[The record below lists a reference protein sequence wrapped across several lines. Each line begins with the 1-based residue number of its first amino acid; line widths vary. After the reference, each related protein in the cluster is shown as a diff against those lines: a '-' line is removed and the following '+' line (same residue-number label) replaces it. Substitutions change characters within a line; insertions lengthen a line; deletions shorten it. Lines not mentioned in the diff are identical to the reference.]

1 MANRPQYFKGG
12 DLMCF
17 IGEKT
22 KAKAIGF
29 ASSHTFSINAS
40 TSDTSNKDVG
50 GGLYSTADVTL
61 LSFTITCEAFFGV
74 TLGGHKSFKD
84 LVEIM
89 TNRKPV
95 RVVFGFEGTNGTS
108 AADIHKKKTNDVPT
122 TGWTEPTEAVSD
134 YYEADMIITSIDL
147 NASNSEIA
155 TYTVTFEN
163 YGSMKINGKEVTDQE
178 DGAGASLAS
187 LAPVKV
193 ATNNTKE
200 TTKA

>member
-1 MANRPQYFKGG
+1 MAQRPQYFKGG

-17 IGEKT
+17 IGEEGKE
-22 KAKAIGF
+22 KAIGF
-29 ASSHTFSINAS
+29 ASNHTFSINAS
-40 TSDTSNKDVG
+40 TTDTSNKDVG

-84 LVEIM
+84 LVNLM
-89 TNRKPV
+89 TSRKPV
-95 RVVFGFEGTNGTS
+95 HVVFGFEGTNGTS
-108 AADIHKKKTNDVPT
+108 ADAIHRKVNNDVPEG
-122 TGWTEPTEAVSD
+122 GWAVPTEQVSD
-134 YYEADMIITSIDL
+134 YYSADMIITSIDL

-163 YGSMKINGKEVTDQE
+163 YGSMKINGKEVTAADAYTLTS
-178 DGAGASLAS
+178 GN
-187 LAPVKV
+187 PVKV
-193 ATNNTKE
+193 TTSSTKE

>member
-17 IGEKT
+17 VGEEGKE
-22 KAKAIGF
+22 KAIGF

-84 LVEIM
+84 LVRMM
-89 TNRKPV
+89 TERKPV
-95 RVVFGFEGTNGTS
+95 HVIFGFEGTNGTS
-108 AADIHKKKTNDVPT
+108 ADAIHRKVDNNVPDAGWAVPT
-122 TGWTEPTEAVSD
+122 EQVSD
-134 YYEADMIITSIDL
+134 YYSADMIITSIDL
-147 NASNSEIA
+147 NASNSEIS

-163 YGSMKINGKEVTDQE
+163 YGSMKINGKEVT
-178 DGAGASLAS
+178 ASDAYTIAAPSAS
-187 LAPVKV
+187 KPV
-193 ATNNTKE
+193 ATVANKE
-200 TTKA
+200 TVKA